1 MDNPL
6 ASMQTNTP
14 EIMAPAGDAQAFLA
28 ALAAGADAVYLGL
41 KHFSARMQAENFSIS
56 QLSRLANLAHD
67 QGARVYVT
75 MNTLLKPG
83 DPEPAGRLLDRLNR
97 LVRPDALIVQDP
109 GMVNLARQTGFA
121 GEIHLSTLANL
132 THAAALRSALDLGAS
147 RVVLPRELN
156 LDEIKALAAACPQ
169 GLDLELFVHGALC
182 YCVSGR
188 CWWSSFLG
196 GKSGLRGRCVQPCR
210 RLYRQGGPKARPE
223 RLFSCLDLSLDVLTR
238 TLLDVP
244 KVRAWKI
251 EGRKKGPHY
260 VFYTVKAY
268 RLLRD
273 EGHTPEARKAAESL
287 LAQALGRPGTHAGF
301 LPQRPRQPVDRGADT
316 GSGLFLG
323 ALQREQAKAKGSDR
337 PQLRIHFQ
345 TREELLPGDLLR
357 LGYEDEPWHRTIKVR
372 QRVPKRGRLDVKPER
387 GVPAPPA
394 GAKVFLVDRREPELA
409 RAVADLEKRVAAGS
423 DPGEGASTFA
433 PRMPAPAPRQRP
445 SLRTLSRALPKG
457 RTDGEPAL
465 WLEPKALHTLPPRMA
480 GRIQWWLPPVIW
492 PGEEERYVSD
502 IETLRRKGARD
513 FVCNAPWQAALF
525 ARRDGLSL
533 TAGPFC
539 NIANALALEELK
551 RMGFAA
557 AYASPELPAED
568 LLALPRQSPLPL
580 HLVLKGLWPLG
591 LSRHLAEGVKL
602 EEPLT
607 SPMREVFWVR
617 KHGQNH
623 WLYPNWEL
631 DLSAH
636 RSEIEKAG
644 FATLLVIREFWPK
657 TIPHAERQGQFNWN
671 LKLL

>member
-1 MDNPL
+1 
-6 ASMQTNTP
+6 
-14 EIMAPAGDAQAFLA
+14 MAPAGDAQAFLA

-67 QGARVYVT
+67 RGVRVYVT

-97 LVRPDALIVQDP
+97 LVRPDALIVQDL
-109 GMVNLARQTGFA
+109 GMVNLARQTGFS
-121 GEIHLSTLANL
+121 GELHLSTLANL
-132 THAAALRSALDLGAS
+132 SHAAALRSAADLGAQ

-156 LDEIKALAAACPQ
+156 LDEIKELAAACPEN
-169 GLDLELFVHGALC
+169 LDLELFVHGALC

-210 RLYRQGGPKARPE
+210 RLYRQGGPKNRPE
-223 RLFSCLDLSLDVLTR
+223 RLFSCQDLSLDVLTR

-260 VFYTVKAY
+260 VYYTVKAY

-273 EGHTPEARKAAESL
+273 EGHTPEARKAAQGILE
-287 LAQALGRPGTHAGF
+287 QALGRPGTHAGF
-301 LPQRPRQPVDRGADT
+301 LPQRPRQPVERGADT
-316 GSGLFLG
+316 SSGLFLG
-323 ALQREQAKAKGSDR
+323 ALQREQTKAVGKPGPKSGGR
-337 PQLRIHFQ
+337 PGGHGPLRIHFE

-387 GVPAPPA
+387 GVQAPPA

-409 RAVADLEKRVAAGS
+409 RAMAELERLAAGGGPE
-423 DPGEGASTFA
+423 PGEGASTFA
-433 PRMPAPAPRQRP
+433 PRMPQPAPRQRP
-445 SLRTLSRALPKG
+445 GLRSLSRSLTKG
-457 RTDGEPAL
+457 RMEGEPAL

-492 PGEEERYVSD
+492 PGEEARYVED
-502 IETLRRKGARD
+502 IATLRRKGARD

-525 ARRDGLSL
+525 DKREGLVL

-539 NIANALALEELK
+539 NIANALALEELRK
-551 RMGFAA
+551 MGFAA

-591 LSRHLAEGVKL
+591 LSRHLAEGVRV
-602 EEPLT
+602 EEPLA

-623 WLYPNWEL
+623 WVYPNWEL

-636 RSEIEKAG
+636 RAEIEKAG
-644 FATLLVIREFWPK
+644 YATLLIIREFWPK
-657 TIPHAERQGQFNWN
+657 TIPHSERQGQFNWN